1 MNDLLEGPSAAV
13 LTTYRKDGS
22 ALTTPVWF
30 RFEDDAFEVVVAK
43 GDVKLGHLERDPRCS
58 IVVFEAVPPFRGIE
72 VRGEAELVDCDVREI
87 RAEIAGR
94 YLGAERG
101 RRFAEERK
109 TPGVLVRLLG
119 DRREWD
125 LSAILPG

>member
-1 MNDLLEGPSAAV
+1 VNDLLQAPSPAV

-30 RFEDDAFEVVVAK
+30 RFEDGAFEIVIAK

-58 IVVFEAVPPFRGIE
+58 ILVFEAVSPFRGVEI
-72 VRGEAELVDCDVREI
+72 RGEAELVDCDVREI
-87 RAEIAGR
+87 RSEIAGR

-109 TPGVLVRLLG
+109 APGVLLRLRG

-125 LSAILPG
+125 LSAILPR